1 METSD
6 QTVTGDSAL
15 REAKGEEERQANCH
29 LKEAS
34 VSHPSDTPI
43 SSCLLDKS
51 EPSHQIIGDVV
62 MESTGGVQTESDEVD
77 LSRSV
82 RRNRLNKSLGDR
94 PPLVDMIQRGLIN
107 PDVSRPLSDRL
118 QKLERHMK
126 EDSISRSL
134 QNRSNMSDLVRRGIQ
149 TDPSMTPLL
158 RSKMGELEM
167 KMKKHM
173 MEQNL
178 FHRPSPKQ
186 LRQSHPGVYAS
197 LSEDAKRS
205 MLEKEGTAMV
215 KVYVSFIESTLEQML
230 VSGKISAEQYNR
242 LYSAV
247 NEEGGAVRKELL
259 EAVACF
265 TVTYDVESY
274 EKRVLAVLH

>member
-1 METSD
+1 
-6 QTVTGDSAL
+6 
-15 REAKGEEERQANCH
+15 
-29 LKEAS
+29 
-34 VSHPSDTPI
+34 
-43 SSCLLDKS
+43 
-51 EPSHQIIGDVV
+51 
-62 MESTGGVQTESDEVD
+62 
-77 LSRSV
+77 
-82 RRNRLNKSLGDR
+82 
-94 PPLVDMIQRGLIN
+94 
-107 PDVSRPLSDRL
+107 
-118 QKLERHMK
+118 
-126 EDSISRSL
+126 
-134 QNRSNMSDLVRRGIQ
+134 
-149 TDPSMTPLL
+149 MTPLL

-173 MEQNL
+173 MEQKCETKMRFMRSL

-259 EAVACF
+259 EAVDSPWLMGMCDVVPPVLQGEDPVDYCRHLGSRMAHLHLVDCDG
-265 TVTYDVESY
+265 VTETHLIPGDGVLNLKQIVSDFRQAGYDGRATLELVTHY
-274 EKRVLAVLH
+274 MDDPTGAAGLALQRAKELLL

>member
-1 METSD
+1 
-6 QTVTGDSAL
+6 
-15 REAKGEEERQANCH
+15 
-29 LKEAS
+29 
-34 VSHPSDTPI
+34 
-43 SSCLLDKS
+43 
-51 EPSHQIIGDVV
+51 
-62 MESTGGVQTESDEVD
+62 
-77 LSRSV
+77 
-82 RRNRLNKSLGDR
+82 
-94 PPLVDMIQRGLIN
+94 
-107 PDVSRPLSDRL
+107 
-118 QKLERHMK
+118 
-126 EDSISRSL
+126 
-134 QNRSNMSDLVRRGIQ
+134 
-149 TDPSMTPLL
+149 MTPLL

-173 MEQNL
+173 MEQKCETKMRFMRSL

-259 EAVACF
+259 EAVGCF
-265 TVTYDVESY
+265 TVTYDVESVG
-274 EKRVLAVLH
+274 EGVDGEV